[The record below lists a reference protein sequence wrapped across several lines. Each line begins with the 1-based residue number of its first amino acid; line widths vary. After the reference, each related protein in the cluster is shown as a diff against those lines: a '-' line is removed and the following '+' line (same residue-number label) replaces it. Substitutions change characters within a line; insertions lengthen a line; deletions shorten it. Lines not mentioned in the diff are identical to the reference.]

1 MTQLHTLLLQG
12 KTAKEIAIVL
22 NLSANQVENIL
33 KNEMIKYNCC
43 NRIELS
49 GVLASEF
56 VITNKIKTT
65 NDYRSR
71 LHLQSN

>member
-12 KTAKEIAIVL
+12 KTAKEIAIVMD
-22 NLSANQVENIL
+22 LSANQVENIL
-33 KNEMIKYNCC
+33 KNEMIKYSCC

-49 GVLASEF
+49 GVLAATM

-71 LHLQSN
+71 LHLQQN